1 VELLSQKEKELVECS
16 THMQDR
22 AEVVMQLAEIKVRE
36 AQWNTDNVELQ
47 ARLNAKQVRASFVVV
62 VTSHRIASA

>member
-1 VELLSQKEKELVECS
+1 
-16 THMQDR
+16 MQDR